1 MQVFVKPIRIIF
13 MTTAVF
19 PGSFDPPTNG
29 HLSIIQRA
37 CQIFDWI
44 DVVIAVNADKKYLF
58 TQEERFGLMSELL
71 KPYKNVS
78 LHICNEL
85 IVNYAKKTGAKVLLR
100 GIRNSNDFA
109 YEFDL
114 SLMNHTLNPDIETL
128 FIPTEQ
134 KYVIVKSSSIK
145 ELAQLGGDI
154 SSMVPSVV
162 DEALRKKFA

>member
-1 MQVFVKPIRIIF
+1 

-29 HLSIIQRA
+29 HLSIIKRA
-37 CQIFDWI
+37 SILFDKI
-44 DVVIAVNADKKYLF
+44 DVVIAVNSDKKYLF
-58 TQEERFGLMSELL
+58 SQDERFAMMSELI
-71 KPYKNVS
+71 KPYPNVS

-100 GIRNSNDFA
+100 GIRNTNDFA

-114 SLMNHTLNPDIETL
+114 SLMNHTLNPEVETL

-134 KYVIVKSSSIK
+134 KYVVVKSSSIK
-145 ELAQLGGDI
+145 ELAQLGCDI
-154 SSMVPSVV
+154 SAMVP
-162 DEALRKKFA
+162 AAATKAG

>member
-1 MQVFVKPIRIIF
+1 

-29 HLSIIQRA
+29 HLSIIERA
-37 CQIFDWI
+37 SQLFDSI

-58 TQEERFGLMSELL
+58 TREERFDMMTELI
-71 KPYKNVS
+71 KPLQNVS
-78 LHICNEL
+78 LHICDEL

-100 GIRNSNDFA
+100 GIRNTNDFA

-114 SLMNHTLNPDIETL
+114 SLMNHTLNPDVETL

-134 KYVIVKSSSIK
+134 RYVIVKSSSIK

-154 SSMVPSVV
+154 TGMVPDIVA
-162 DEALRKKFA
+162 DALYKKYHTAE